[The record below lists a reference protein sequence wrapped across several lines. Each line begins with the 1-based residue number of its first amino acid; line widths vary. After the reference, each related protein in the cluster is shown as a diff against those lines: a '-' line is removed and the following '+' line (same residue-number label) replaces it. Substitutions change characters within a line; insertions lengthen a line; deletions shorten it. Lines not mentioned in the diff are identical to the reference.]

1 VPEYKSQSIE
11 ALVQRKEPGLF
22 PIATRLKNL
31 PWWALL
37 ILLLG
42 IALVY
47 AVTNLPNYTDAF
59 EFIVPGLQVTLTVS
73 VTAFA
78 IALVIGLIIG
88 MGRISSNP
96 IIYNLAT
103 FYVEV
108 GRGIPMIV
116 IIIYV
121 AYVLVPLVVSGVNGL
136 GALILETNWL
146 RFIQEIGKKFAEL
159 DITHINPI
167 ARAIAGLS
175 FGFGAYEAE
184 VFRAGIQSIERGQME
199 AARSLGMSYIQSM
212 RYIILPQAIR
222 VILPPLG
229 NDFIAMLKD
238 SSLISVLAVRDLT
251 QLGKLNRSRTFRT
264 FETWNTV
271 TYLYLS
277 MTLLGSMGVKW
288 LERKMKSGE
297 G

>member
-1 VPEYKSQSIE
+1 MPETKSQSIE
-11 ALVQRKEPGLF
+11 ALAPRKEPGLI
-22 PIATRLKNL
+22 PITTQLKNL

-47 AVTNLPNYTDAF
+47 AVTNVPNYRDAF

-73 VTAFA
+73 ISAFA
-78 IALVIGLIIG
+78 IALAIGLIVG
-88 MGRISSNP
+88 MGRISTNP

-121 AYVLVPLVVSGVNGL
+121 AYVLVPIVVGGVNGL
-136 GALILETNWL
+136 GALILETSQLSFLHN
-146 RFIQEIGKKFAEL
+146 FGNSIASL
-159 DITHINPI
+159 DITQISPI
-167 ARAIAGLS
+167 ARAIAGLA

-199 AARSLGMSYIQSM
+199 AARSLGMSYLQAM

-297 G
+297 